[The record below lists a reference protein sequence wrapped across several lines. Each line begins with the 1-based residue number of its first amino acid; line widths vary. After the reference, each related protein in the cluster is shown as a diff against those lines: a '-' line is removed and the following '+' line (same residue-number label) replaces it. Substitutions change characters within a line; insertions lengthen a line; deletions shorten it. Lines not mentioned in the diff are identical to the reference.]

1 MKTLVH
7 SLVVAGL
14 VASSANAIDT
24 KYLET
29 DLKVTEN
36 IQKSSIYD
44 ARDRFNFSYPD
55 LTLSLMRYPTQQY
68 LAGDTLAP
76 TEFQIHS
83 RVGAI
88 KNAVEVTVSF
98 VPTFNNNENT
108 RVLHKYKV
116 NITGEENNFMLPE
129 NITIPTNIYAEGHYY
144 INIEVDTLN
153 VYAEI
158 NEHNN
163 MANFGFDLL
172 VPATINNFRRSEV
185 STSWTDIY
193 GQINSC
199 TDAYGEDARVASWQ
213 DMARFVQG
221 GGNAEQLTQN
231 LSLDAHRLNGS
242 AKLFINH
249 EGETG
254 GDGGKYV
261 IHTGTPNL
269 KYYAT
274 LDSLDNH
281 AFELNYLNTVRD
293 NTFQD
298 TLCFVPDSDVWV
310 ATIVHND

>member
-1 MKTLVH
+1 MKTLIH
-7 SLVVAGL
+7 SLVLAGL
-14 VASSANAIDT
+14 MASNANAVDA
-24 KYLET
+24 KYLKT
-29 DLKVTEN
+29 DLKVTDKIE
-36 IQKSSIYD
+36 KSSIYD
-44 ARDRFNFSYPD
+44 VRDRFNFTYPD

-76 TEFQIHS
+76 TEYQIHS

-108 RVLHKYKV
+108 RILHKYKV

-129 NITIPTNIYAEGHYY
+129 NITLPTNIFEEGHYF
-144 INIEVDTLN
+144 INVEVDTLN
-153 VYAEI
+153 VYDEI

-172 VPATINNFRRSEV
+172 VPANINNFRRSEI
-185 STSWTDIY
+185 STSWTDID

-199 TDAYGEDARVASWQ
+199 TDAYGEDARVATWQ
-213 DMARFVQG
+213 DMSRFVAG
-221 GGNAEQLTQN
+221 GGNIEELTHN
-231 LSLDAHRLNGS
+231 IGLDERRLDGR

-249 EGETG
+249 EGEAFG
-254 GDGGKYV
+254 NGKKYI
-261 IHTGTPNL
+261 IHKGTPNL
-269 KYYAT
+269 KYYT
-274 LDSLDNH
+274 TIDSLDNH
-281 AFELNYLNTVRD
+281 AFELNYLNTLRD

-310 ATIVHND
+310 GTIVHND